1 MTEKHV
7 ASNAWQH
14 RLSKGDFFTIDH
26 HFKNP
31 AWTQSTVQTFEQLN
45 CQPEMIELLEKA
57 KIHNPTSTQ
66 SRVIPELRTG
76 RHMIVAAET
85 GGGKTLAYL
94 VPLIESLIRWKSSNS
109 LSPIENA
116 PFAIILA
123 PTRELVSQIEVRE
136 REIELNI
143 LKEIYRCRICYKYF
157 IN

>member
-31 AWTQSTVQTFEQLN
+31 SWTQSTVQTFEQLD
-45 CQPEMIELLEKA
+45 CKPEMIELLEKA
-57 KIHNPTSTQ
+57 NIHNPTSTQ
-66 SRVIPELRTG
+66 SRVIPVLRTG

-94 VPLIESLIRWKSSNS
+94 LPLIESLIRWKSSNR
-109 LSPIENA
+109 LMKMENA

-123 PTRELVSQIEVRE
+123 PTRELVAQIEVRE
-136 REIELNI
+136 I
-143 LKEIYRCRICYKYF
+143 F
-157 IN
+157 D

>member
-1 MTEKHV
+1 MTEKHI

-31 AWTQSTVQTFEQLN
+31 SWTQSIVQTFEQLN
-45 CQPEMIELLEKA
+45 CKPELIEILQKA
-57 KIHNPTSTQ
+57 NIHNPTSTQ

-76 RHMIVAAET
+76 RHMILAGET

-94 VPLIESLIRWKSSNS
+94 LPLIESLLHWKSSNHFMK
-109 LSPIENA
+109 IDNA

-123 PTRELVSQIEVRE
+123 PTRELVVQIEVRE
-136 REIELNI
+136 RSEM
-143 LKEIYRCRICYKYF
+143 
-157 IN
+157 

>member
-7 ASNAWQH
+7 ASNSWQH

-31 AWTQSTVQTFEQLN
+31 SWTQSIVQTFEQLN
-45 CQPEMIELLEKA
+45 CKPEIIEILQKA
-57 KIHNPTSTQ
+57 NIHNPTSTQ

-94 VPLIESLIRWKSSNS
+94 LPLIESLLQWKLSNR
-109 LSPIENA
+109 LIKIENA
-116 PFAIILA
+116 PFAIILV
-123 PTRELVSQIEVRE
+123 PTRELVVQIEVRE
-136 REIELNI
+136 LRV
-143 LKEIYRCRICYKYF
+143 
-157 IN
+157 

>member
-7 ASNAWQH
+7 ASNSWQH

-31 AWTQSTVQTFEQLN
+31 SWTQSIVQTFEQLN
-45 CQPEMIELLEKA
+45 CKPEIIEILQKA
-57 KIHNPTSTQ
+57 NIHNPTSTQ

-94 VPLIESLIRWKSSNS
+94 LPLIESLLQWKLSNR
-109 LSPIENA
+109 LIKIENA
-116 PFAIILA
+116 PFAIILV
-123 PTRELVSQIEVRE
+123 PTRELVVQIEVRE
-136 REIELNI
+136 R
-143 LKEIYRCRICYKYF
+143 
-157 IN
+157 